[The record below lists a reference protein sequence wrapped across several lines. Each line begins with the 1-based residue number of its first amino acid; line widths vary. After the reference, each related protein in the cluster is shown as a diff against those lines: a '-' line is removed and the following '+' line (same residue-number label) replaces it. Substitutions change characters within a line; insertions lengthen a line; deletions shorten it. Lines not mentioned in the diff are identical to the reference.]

1 MKIVLQEKDRYF
13 LRFETGDEVI
23 SMLADFCSKEAITAA
38 YFTVIGACSEVTL
51 SYYDLENKKY
61 EDHEF
66 KTDMEITSVTGNV
79 GRLNNAVAIHAHG
92 VFSGA
97 DMVGK
102 SGHIKKLVISATG
115 EIMLQKFEGKIERAY
130 DEATGLNLIK

>member
-13 LRFETGDEVI
+13 LRFETGDEAI
-23 SMLADFCSKEAITAA
+23 SVLTDFCYREAINSA
-38 YFTVIGACSEVTL
+38 YFTAIGACSEVIL

-66 KTDMEITSVTGNV
+66 KTDLEITSVTGNV
-79 GRLNNAVAIHAHG
+79 GILNGAIAIHAHG

-102 SGHIKKLVISATG
+102 SGHIKKLIISATG

-130 DEATGLNLIK
+130 DEKTGLNLIK